1 MQDKTCCR
9 TKKKRRMRGGGC
21 EVLVVHALFVP
32 YIPSFDTAISSV
44 GVVQLKFAC
53 HYLNRFIFV
62 PITGKKEE
70 EY

>member
-1 MQDKTCCR
+1 
-9 TKKKRRMRGGGC
+9 MRGGGC

-32 YIPSFDTAISSV
+32 YIPSFDIAI
-44 GVVQLKFAC
+44 QLKFAC